1 MRSLFFTFLMMAF
14 ATTAVAGQVIRGT
27 LFDGRS
33 GAPIGGADVVLLDP
47 SGAALLAVT
56 SDSTGRFDLPAPR
69 AGTYALRVARLGLD
83 TVTTEAFRVGPAETV
98 EIRLMPGVEPVPL
111 TPVSVV
117 ARRATGSH
125 SAFRRRLDWGRRSG
139 FGRFRTREELDE
151 IASPRISTVLAT
163 MPGVAAR
170 TDALGRLRI
179 GTSWSA
185 VGDCDSALLINGVR
199 VSVAP
204 SFPLDEMFSPDE
216 IEGIEVYRH
225 ANEIP
230 PELGVR
236 GVCSAVVLWTRTG
249 PTSTGGS
256 RKFRIL
262 AGTVVGA
269 GLLTLFF
276 LR

>member
-1 MRSLFFTFLMMAF
+1 MRRLLFTVLMMAF
-14 ATTAVAGQVIRGT
+14 ATTGVAGQVIRGA
-27 LFDGRS
+27 LVGRS
-33 GAPIGGADVVLLDP
+33 GEPIGGADVVLLDE
-47 SGAALLAVT
+47 SGAALLTVT
-56 SDSTGRFDLPAPR
+56 SDSAGRFELPAPR
-69 AGTYALRVARLGLD
+69 GGAYALRVARLGLD
-83 TVTTEAFRVGPAETV
+83 TLTTEAFRVGAAETV
-98 EIRLMPGVEPVPL
+98 EVRLSPGAEPVPL

-117 ARRATGSH
+117 ARRGSGSH
-125 SAFRRRLDWGRRSG
+125 SAFRRRVDRGRHSG

-163 MPGVAAR
+163 MPGVAVRA
-170 TDALGRLRI
+170 DPLGRLRV

-185 VGDCDSALLINGVR
+185 VGDCESALLINGVR

-216 IEGIEVYRH
+216 IEGIEVYRN
-225 ANEIP
+225 ASEIP

-249 PTSTGGS
+249 PTSRGGS
-256 RKFRIL
+256 LTFRIL
-262 AGTVVGA
+262 AGSVVGA

-276 LR
+276 VR